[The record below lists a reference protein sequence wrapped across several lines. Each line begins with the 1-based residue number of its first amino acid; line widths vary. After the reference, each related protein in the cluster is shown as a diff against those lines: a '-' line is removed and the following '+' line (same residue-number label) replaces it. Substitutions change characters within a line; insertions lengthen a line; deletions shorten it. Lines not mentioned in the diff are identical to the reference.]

1 MVAGPIGHLEDI
13 TYRAV
18 RTLAEADIVAAE
30 DTRRARKLFS
40 RYGIETRLIS
50 CHEHNERARAAEIT
64 RLILEGADAALISDA
79 GTPAISDP
87 GYRLIRAAVE
97 CGIQVT
103 PIPGPCAAVAAASA
117 SGLPVSDF
125 YFAGFC
131 SPKRGRRQRRMRGLA
146 NLNAVLIFYESP
158 HRLMKF
164 LDDAIEIFG
173 NRNAVAAREMTKM
186 HEEFLRGT
194 LDELRAAF
202 QNRTPKGE
210 FTILIEGDHERNAT
224 PD

>member
-18 RTLAEADIVAAE
+18 RTLAEADLIAAE
-30 DTRRARKLFS
+30 DTRRARKLLS
-40 RYGIETRLIS
+40 RYKIETRLVS
-50 CHEHNERARAAEIT
+50 CHEHNERQRAAEIT
-64 RLILEGADAALISDA
+64 RLILDGADAALISDA
-79 GTPAISDP
+79 GTPAVSDP
-87 GYRLIRAAVE
+87 GYRLIRAVVE
-97 CGIQVT
+97 RGIQVT

-117 SGLPVSDF
+117 SGLPVSSF

-131 SPKRGRRQRRMRGLA
+131 SPKRGKRQRRMRELA
-146 NLNAVLIFYESP
+146 SLNAVLIFYESP

-164 LDDAIEIFG
+164 LNDALEIFG

-194 LDELRAAF
+194 LDELRAVF
-202 QNRTPKGE
+202 LSREPKGE
-210 FTILIEGDHERNAT
+210 FTILIEGNHERNAT
-224 PD
+224 SD